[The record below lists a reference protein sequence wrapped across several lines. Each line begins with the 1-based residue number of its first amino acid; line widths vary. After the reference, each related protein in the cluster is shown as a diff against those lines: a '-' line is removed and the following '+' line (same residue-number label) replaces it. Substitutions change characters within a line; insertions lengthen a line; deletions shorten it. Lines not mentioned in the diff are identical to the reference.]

1 MKKAPAKKP
10 LRTYQQMQGLIV
22 IKRGFDDESILM
34 LSVDDTL
41 GMDLLCLGQFGCM
54 NDLKANMSVR
64 CGC

>member
-1 MKKAPAKKP
+1 
-10 LRTYQQMQGLIV
+10 MQGLIV